1 MYIQHM
7 YLQEYVSVSGS
18 CEEGEPG
25 RLFMPSGRKGELT
38 QPASCGWG
46 GVCSG
51 SRAAAGGSRR
61 APIGPLKKG
70 GNLGGER
77 E

>member
-25 RLFMPSGRKGELT
+25 RLFMPSGRKGE
-38 QPASCGWG
+38 WG
-46 GVCSG
+46 GGSG
-51 SRAAAGGSRR
+51 NEAHA
-61 APIGPLKKG
+61 
-70 GNLGGER
+70 
-77 E
+77 